1 MEFAGAFV
9 EGGSEYDGAG
19 LSRPEGKR
27 IDAVRSNSSRL
38 ARHRRIYRQCS
49 TLTEGDDPTSLT
61 SPSQALTLPENGNSI
76 PHWRVAVEAAESRK
90 AMDIRVLD
98 LQAVTTFTD
107 YFLICSVTNP
117 RQGQAVCDEIGRQL
131 KDLNDRPI
139 SLEGYDA
146 AEWILMDYGDFI
158 VHIFSVT
165 ARSYYD
171 LERLWRHAKVLE
183 LPAQLNPA
191 TLAVVPSQTV

>member
-1 MEFAGAFV
+1 MGLAGAPT
-9 EGGSEYDGAG
+9 EGGCEYEGSG
-19 LSRPEGKR
+19 LSRPERKR
-27 IDAVRSNSSRL
+27 IDAIRSDSSRL

-61 SPSQALTLPENGNSI
+61 TPSQTLTVPQNGSEV

-90 AMDIRVLD
+90 ATDIRVLD

-131 KDLNDRPI
+131 KDLDYRPI

-183 LPAQLNPA
+183 LSAQPNPA
-191 TLAVVPSQTV
+191 PPALVPSQTV

>member
-1 MEFAGAFV
+1 MAIALNGKEWTR
-9 EGGSEYDGAG
+9 SEAVRAVWPG
-19 LSRPEGKR
+19 
-27 IDAVRSNSSRL
+27 IDASRASVVRYPKEN
-38 ARHRRIYRQCS
+38 
-49 TLTEGDDPTSLT
+49 DPTSLT
-61 SPSQALTLPENGNSI
+61 TPSHPLTLPENDSEI
-76 PHWRVAVEAAESRK
+76 PHWKVAIQAAESRK

-98 LQAVTTFTD
+98 LQGVTTFTD

-131 KDLNDRPI
+131 RDLNDRPI

-171 LERLWRHAKVLE
+171 LERLWRHAKVLDLSSE
-183 LPAQLNPA
+183 LDRPSSAL
-191 TLAVVPSQTV
+191 VPSPSV